1 MLNYLKKAGL
11 FVSALVVALPIHAQ
25 AETVLRFATT
35 LPDQTAI
42 VTDFL
47 APWAKRVTEASGGEL
62 RIEVVNGSTIA
73 DSRNVYERV
82 LSGVVDI
89 AWGTHGAMPVAFPKT
104 SVSVLPFEVPN
115 ATIGSKALWAL
126 YEQDLLKGEYD
137 PIAPLGLVATPPAGL
152 HARSAITSLKDM
164 AGLKIRAS
172 DALTSKTITA
182 IGASPIAMTP
192 PELYQGLSQGVLD
205 AVHTPYTGLVTF
217 KLQEVAPHHLDVP
230 LGALPGMIFINRAV
244 YEGLPEKA
252 RAALDSEAGET
263 LSVAFGEWF
272 DKFAVASRAKAMDT
286 PGNVGVEL
294 TEEETARW
302 REATKSVTDGWVQE
316 TADGDAILKAFR
328 AAMSE

>member
-1 MLNYLKKAGL
+1 MLSYLKKARL
-11 FVSALVVALPIHAQ
+11 FVSALVVALPMHAQ

-35 LPDQTAI
+35 LPDKTAL
-42 VTDFL
+42 VADFL
-47 APWAKRVTEASGGEL
+47 GPWAKRVTETSGGEL

-115 ATIGSKALWAL
+115 SATGSKALWAL
-126 YEQDLLKGEYD
+126 YEQGLLKGEYD
-137 PIAPLGLVATPPAGL
+137 RTAPLALVATPPAGL
-152 HARSAITSLKDM
+152 HARSAIASLNDT
-164 AGLKIRAS
+164 AGLKVRAS
-172 DALTSKTITA
+172 DALASKTITA

-230 LGALPGMIFINRAV
+230 LGALPGMIFINRTV
-244 YEGLPEKA
+244 YEGLSEKA
-252 RAALDSEAGET
+252 RSALDAQTGKS
-263 LSVAFGEWF
+263 LSLEFGEWF
-272 DKFAVASRAKAMDT
+272 DKFAVSSRATAMAT
-286 PGNVGVEL
+286 PGNVSVEL
-294 TEEETARW
+294 SKEETARW
-302 REATKSVTDGWVQE
+302 QEATKSVTDAWVQE

-328 AAMSE
+328 TAMSE